1 MIVVRED
8 ITTIPIS
15 EVLEPRD
22 GCPVC
27 RLRDMLEE
35 RAVTY
40 ITGAAMMEPDV
51 RIETNKQGF
60 CLTHYQMMLQ
70 KRNRLGV
77 ALILES
83 HLAAVEKRVF
93 GSLPLSGKRGK
104 AAQAEQESCF
114 VCHIVD
120 RNMQRMLQNLCRMW
134 EQDREVRTLF
144 SEQTGLC
151 LPHFSVLAET
161 AAATMGRKAAPEFVK
176 AASELCQKELQGL
189 REDVS
194 HFCRMFDYRNA
205 GENADWGNSKD
216 AVERT
221 VRFLTSRPVK

>member
-1 MIVVRED
+1 MRVD

-22 GCPVC
+22 GCPIC
-27 RLRDMLEE
+27 RLRDTLED

-77 ALILES
+77 ALMLES

-93 GSLPLSGKRGK
+93 SGLGNKGK
-104 AAQAEQESCF
+104 SAGREQHTCF
-114 VCHIVD
+114 VCDIVD
-120 RNMQRMLQNLCRMW
+120 RNMERMLQNLCRMW
-134 EQDREVRTLF
+134 EQDRDVRELF
-144 SEQTGLC
+144 AAQTGLC
-151 LPHFSVLAET
+151 LPHFSLLAET
-161 AAATMGRKAAPEFVK
+161 AVAQMSRKNAPAFVDAAAKICRA
-176 AASELCQKELQGL
+176 ELNGLQ
-189 REDVS
+189 EDVS

-216 AVERT
+216 SVERT
-221 VRFLTSRPVK
+221 IRFLTSRPVK

>member
-1 MIVVRED
+1 MRALGRAVVVDGVREQLGHAGLVAGLAERPHGLGD
-8 ITTIPIS
+8 
-15 EVLEPRD
+15 D
-22 GCPVC
+22 GLDRHVAC
-27 RLRDMLEE
+27 REHP
-35 RAVTY
+35 AHVGV
-40 ITGAAMMEPDV
+40 GATDLVDA
-51 RIETNKQGF
+51 Q
-60 CLTHYQMMLQ
+60 
-70 KRNRLGV
+70 
-77 ALILES
+77 
-83 HLAAVEKRVF
+83 VE
-93 GSLPLSGKRGK
+93 

-161 AAATMGRKAAPEFVK
+161 AAATMGRKAAPEVVK
-176 AASELCQKELQGL
+176 AAAELCQKELQGL